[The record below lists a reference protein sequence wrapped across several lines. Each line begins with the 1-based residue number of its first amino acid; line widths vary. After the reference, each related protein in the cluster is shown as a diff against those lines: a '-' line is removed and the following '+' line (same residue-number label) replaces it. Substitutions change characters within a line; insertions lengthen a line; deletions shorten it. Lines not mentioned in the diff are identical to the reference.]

1 MFIYLMCMAQSHWR
15 NGGIEASAVLLNGN
29 NVQGHVMETVQ
40 MERLK
45 M

>member
-1 MFIYLMCMAQSHWR
+1 MFVRFSDVFGTNSH
-15 NGGIEASAVLLNGN
+15 NGGIEASPELNGN
-29 NVQGHVMETVQ
+29 NVQGHVMESVQ